1 MQTELTQFVQTMAPN
16 QPLLLNVGCGR
27 TYHDDWLNLD
37 LDPSDDNVIA
47 HDVTRGLPCPTESAS
62 VVYHSHILEHLKP
75 EQGIELLKECYRVL
89 KPGGILRVVVPDLER
104 IAYLYLNIHEQAW
117 KGETQAQKDYD
128 WIKLELLDQMV
139 RESSGGRMGR
149 YMAAADIK
157 NSDFVRSRVGD
168 EFWVCRAPDRE
179 ADEKPSRRNRLNNL
193 TMNLR
198 EKLVRGW
205 ARFLLGDSAVSAI
218 DEGLFRSRGEIHRWM
233 YDRFSLRELCT
244 NIGFGTFEVMT
255 ATTSKIEHFS
265 EFDLDSVDDTVRK
278 PDSLFIECCKSTTDS
293 STNRRIS

>member
-1 MQTELTQFVQTMAPN
+1 MQPELKSIDVFEATDSPSM
-16 QPLLLNVGCGR
+16 LNIGCGR
-27 TYHDDWLNLD
+27 TYHPGWLNLD
-37 LDPSDDNVIA
+37 LRSTNPDVVE
-47 HDVTRGLPCPTESAS
+47 HDITRGIPCPSGTITA
-62 VVYHSHILEHLKP
+62 VYHSHVLEHLKP
-75 EQGIELLKECYRVL
+75 EQGVELLKECYRVL
-89 KPGGILRVVVPDLER
+89 QPGGILRVVVPDLER

-149 YMAAADIK
+149 YMAAADIQD
-157 NSDFVRSRVGD
+157 SEFVRSRVGD
-168 EFWVCRAPDRE
+168 EFWLCRS
-179 ADEKPSRRNRLNNL
+179 ADSENGPKPKGRNRINRFSY
-193 TMNLR
+193 NLR

-244 NIGFGTFEVMT
+244 NIGFETFEVMS
-255 ATTSKIEHFS
+255 ATTSKIENFS
-265 EFDLDSVDDTVRK
+265 EFELDSVGETVRK
-278 PDSLFIECCKSTTDS
+278 PDSLFIECHKTALPV
-293 STNRRIS
+293 STNRRAS